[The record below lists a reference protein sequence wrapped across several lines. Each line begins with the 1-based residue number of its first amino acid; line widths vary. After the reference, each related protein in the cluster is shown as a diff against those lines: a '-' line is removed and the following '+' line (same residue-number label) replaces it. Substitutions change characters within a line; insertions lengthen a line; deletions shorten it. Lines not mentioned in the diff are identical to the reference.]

1 MAEEDLLFGKNRHM
15 FGGIEPSHM
24 LKFSISVDHD
34 SNPLRVKINAR
45 LPLDTVIDK
54 QTLCTVG
61 GCIIRKRNDRMPSD
75 EFDGELVSNVP
86 SNGGQFITIYDN
98 DVIEGQT
105 YYYAAFPYSKQGV
118 YNRSNANKTSIT
130 VTSGYIY
137 GFDLD
142 LNDLNPST
150 RVTYPSDVD
159 NADFSN
165 VSATSNGVKM
175 GDWLMKAGEKFMPR
189 PVIIDSNGKVIE
201 YLDPNNYTKTIT
213 GEDSS
218 YNINDDTINSQYFAM
233 MQWPKIYTKRIV
245 ENDTYKFRCS
255 NKKIDSGYECWC
267 NYNVYNEEVDHFYTG
282 IYLGYIAIDDES
294 QLSSAPKKIYS
305 KQTLSN
311 FIKAARISSGNNRWN
326 IELIDDRLLIN
337 DLLIMLGKSVNT
349 QQSFGYGYHGN
360 YTPFNM
366 DDKGLFW
373 GVNYSTSKGVKVFG
387 MEHYWGLNPH
397 IVNGIHAYSSRFT
410 LYFNKNITF
419 SVDGNIPKSSTY
431 AKSFICT
438 DHGLI
443 PNNSDYS
450 YYVNDSGTK
459 SSVGNSF
466 SGTDASS
473 STGSCDTICGILNET
488 SYMAFGGGYATGSS
502 VAAGAFSLSAG
513 LTGDSTRCAMLSYR

>member
-1 MAEEDLLFGKNRHM
+1 MAEEDLIFGKNRHL

-24 LKFSISVDHD
+24 LKFSVIVDHNN
-34 SNPLRVKINAR
+34 NPFRVKITAR
-45 LPLDTVIDK
+45 LPLNTVIDN

-61 GCIIRKRNDRMPSD
+61 GCIIRRRNDRAPID
-75 EFDGELVSNVP
+75 EFDGEIISDIPAVA
-86 SNGGQFITIYDN
+86 GQTITIYDN
-98 DVIEGQT
+98 DIIEGQT

-118 YNRSNANKTSIT
+118 YNRSNANITSVTI
-130 VTSGYIY
+130 TSGYIY

-159 NADFSN
+159 NANFSN

-189 PVIIDSNGKVIE
+189 PVIIDSNGNVIE
-201 YLDPNNYTKTIT
+201 YLDPDDYTKTIT
-213 GEDSS
+213 GEHSA
-218 YNINDDTINSQYFAM
+218 YNVDDDVINSRYFAM

-245 ENDTYKFRCS
+245 ENNIYKFRCS
-255 NKKIDSGYECWC
+255 NKKIDSSYECWC

-282 IYLGYIAIDDES
+282 IYLGYSAIDEKS
-294 QLSSAPKKIYS
+294 QLTSAPKKLYS
-305 KQTLSN
+305 TQTLS
-311 FIKAARISSGNNRWN
+311 KHLSTARISSGSNRWN

-349 QQSFGYGYHGN
+349 QESFGYGYNGD
-360 YTPFNM
+360 YKPFNM

-373 GVNYSTSKGVKVFG
+373 GVNYNTSKGVKVFG
-387 MEHYWGLNPH
+387 MEHYWGLCPH
-397 IVNGIHAYSSRFT
+397 VVSGIGAYSNDFM
-410 LYFNKNITF
+410 LYFNKGIAF
-419 SVDGNIPKSSTY
+419 SVEGYIPSSSAY

-443 PNNSDYS
+443 PNNDSYN
-450 YYVNDSGTK
+450 YYVNDSG
-459 SSVGNSF
+459 SISRVGNSL

-473 STGSCDTICGILNET
+473 STGSCDTISGILNEH
-488 SYMAFGGGYATGSS
+488 SYMAFGGGNTSS
-502 VAAGAFSLSAG
+502 SAAGAFCLSAG
-513 LTGDSTRCAMLSYR
+513 LSSNTTRCAMISYR